1 MIDLRLSDKV
11 TDEKKKKSA
20 GWQGCGWGL
29 KLAVM
34 ITTPVTVTN

>member
-11 TDEKKKKSA
+11 TDEREKKECWLA
-20 GWQGCGWGL
+20 GLCGWGL
-29 KLAVM
+29 KLAV